1 VARAVRQVALVLTA
15 LLAAIPAA
23 GEPLRI
29 LFIGNSLTATNDL
42 PATVC
47 RLAAAAGKAAQCESL
62 ARPAHSLADH
72 LAAGEAVRR
81 IREGRFDLV
90 VMQQGPSALE
100 ESRVQLRR
108 SAAEFA
114 GHIRAAGAKPAMYA
128 VWPWKSRAFDFPAVA
143 RSYRLAAEDI
153 DGHVFAVGEAW
164 IEAWRRDPKLPL
176 YGNDDFH
183 PSPAGSYLAALVIH
197 RGIWGELPESFSD
210 PAVAKVSVT
219 ATQLRIL
226 VAVAQAG
233 GGKPPQSEAA
243 ASRRTP
249 SLQ

>member
-1 VARAVRQVALVLTA
+1 MARALRQIAFAVAA
-15 LLAAIPAA
+15 LLAATRAA
-23 GEPLRI
+23 GEPARI

-47 RLAAAAGKAAQCESL
+47 RLAAAAGKTAHCESL
-62 ARPAHSLADH
+62 ARPETSLADH

-81 IREGRFDLV
+81 IRKGHFDLV
-90 VMQQGPSALE
+90 VMQQGPSALA
-100 ESRVQLRR
+100 ESRVELRR

-114 GHIRAAGAKPAMYA
+114 KQIRAAGGRPAMYA

-153 DGHVFAVGEAW
+153 EGDVFAVGEAW

-183 PSPAGSYLAALVIH
+183 PSPAGSYLAALVIY
-197 RGIWGELPESFSD
+197 RGIWGELPEKFAD
-210 PAVAKVSVT
+210 PAFAKVNVT
-219 ATQLRIL
+219 PTQLRIL
-226 VAVAQAG
+226 VAVASA
-233 GGKPPQSEAA
+233 K
-243 ASRRTP
+243 
-249 SLQ
+249 